1 MSYLL
6 KILCL
11 RGYKYYFNWECKMT
25 LAINKIINNLLEIIL
40 FSLLPFLF
48 WYFSAR
54 KQERFTDWIG
64 LKKIKGGKKTALA
77 IIIVT
82 TFYLLISLILLNGLK
97 NIENATTEFQGL
109 GFAALPAIFIY
120 AVFNTSLPEEIL
132 FRGFILKRLA
142 SKLGFIKAN
151 FIQGLLFGILH
162 GIMFFPLVG
171 ILKTILIVLLTSLV
185 ALSMGYINGK
195 LSDGSIIPSWIIHA
209 ISNLIAGIYAAFYI

>member
-1 MSYLL
+1 
-6 KILCL
+6 
-11 RGYKYYFNWECKMT
+11 MT
-25 LAINKIINNLLEIIL
+25 LAINKIINSLLEIIL

-64 LKKIKGGKKTALA
+64 LKKIKGAKKTALA

-82 TFYLLISLILLNGLK
+82 TFYLLISLILLNSLK

-109 GFAALPAIFIY
+109 RFAALPAIFIY
-120 AVFNTSLPEEIL
+120 AVFNTSFPEEIL

-142 SKLGFIKAN
+142 NKLGFTKAN

-162 GIMFFPLVG
+162 GVMFFPLVG
-171 ILKTILIVLLTSLV
+171 NLKSILIILMTGFI
-185 ALSMGYINGK
+185 ALAMGYINEK
-195 LSDGSIIPSWIIHA
+195 LSGGSIIPSWIIHA
-209 ISNLIAGIYAAFYI
+209 ISNLIAGLYAAFYI

>member
-1 MSYLL
+1 
-6 KILCL
+6 
-11 RGYKYYFNWECKMT
+11 MT
-25 LAINKIINNLLEIIL
+25 LAINKIINSLLEIIL

-64 LKKIKGGKKTALA
+64 LKKIKGAKKTALA

-82 TFYLLISLILLNGLK
+82 TFYLLISLILLNSLK

-120 AVFNTSLPEEIL
+120 AIFNTSFPEEIL

-142 SKLGFIKAN
+142 NKLGFAKAN

-162 GIMFFPLVG
+162 GVMFFPLVG
-171 ILKTILIVLLTSLV
+171 NLKSILIILLTSL
-185 ALSMGYINGK
+185 AAFAMGYVNEEISG
-195 LSDGSIIPSWIIHA
+195 GSIIPSWIIHA
-209 ISNLIAGIYAAFYI
+209 ISNLIAGIYLAFYI